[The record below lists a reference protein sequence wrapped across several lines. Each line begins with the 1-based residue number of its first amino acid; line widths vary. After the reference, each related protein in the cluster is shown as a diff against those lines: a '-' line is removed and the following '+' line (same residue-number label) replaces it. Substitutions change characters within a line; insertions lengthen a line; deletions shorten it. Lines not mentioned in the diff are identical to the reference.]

1 MPRQKAGRIEAGLDD
16 GRREEAVSQLLPGEA
31 FYLAA
36 EYRRRFSDENGEW
49 ETAGKELD
57 SLARRYP
64 QEVSWERLAHD
75 FGVPHPALA
84 HTYALEL
91 PSLKP
96 FPTFDS
102 YASRLIADRW
112 YYTNLYW
119 ARLAD
124 ELGYPPVMP
133 NRLVPQLTHRMVEKL
148 FARNLEDWSAILPA
162 NREAG
167 DAIR

>member
-16 GRREEAVSQLLPGEA
+16 GRREEAVSKLWPGEA

-36 EYRRRFSDENGEW
+36 EYRRRFPDENGEW
-49 ETAGKELD
+49 EAAGKELD

-64 QEVSWERLAHD
+64 EEGSWERLAHD

-84 HTYALEL
+84 RTYALEL

-96 FPTFDS
+96 FPTFES
-102 YASRLIADRW
+102 YASRLMARSLDS
-112 YYTNLYW
+112 TNLYL

-148 FARNLEDWSAILPA
+148 FASNLEDWSAIS
-162 NREAG
+162 RTMRDTGEG
-167 DAIR
+167 